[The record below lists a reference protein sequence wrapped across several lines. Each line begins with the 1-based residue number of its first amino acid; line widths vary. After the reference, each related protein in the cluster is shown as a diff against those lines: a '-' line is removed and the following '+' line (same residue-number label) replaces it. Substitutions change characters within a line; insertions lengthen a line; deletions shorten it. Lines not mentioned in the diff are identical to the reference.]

1 MLLDVYLIDK
11 EGEDIQVEP
20 SDVKLTSSTLAI
32 VVSHDDH
39 ITYVFKGAKVSV
51 VQKFASARKAAALR
65 LQHAY
70 KTRHV
75 EETEGIDD
83 VFIPIMEYLGG
94 YAGVEA
100 DPEETPEE
108 PAPSKPALKP
118 AAKAPAKSNSPPK
131 AVSMLPAKATA
142 TTTTKKTTTKVDV
155 NAPVLVDLPTN
166 LTKVVKTMMS
176 LEPPEGSNCDYLLA
190 GTKLYILL
198 GDNKKDLRKGNFK
211 LEEIT
216 TLPEG
221 VFPAENYYPRIL
233 VLKQKI
239 VGVELWAR
247 R

>member
-1 MLLDVYLIDK
+1 MLLDVYLING
-11 EGEDIQVEP
+11 EGEDTKVEP

-32 VVSHDDH
+32 VVSHTDH

-75 EETEGIDD
+75 EETEGIDQ
-83 VFIPIMEYLGG
+83 VFIPIMNFLGG
-94 YAGVEA
+94 YDGVDAET
-100 DPEETPEE
+100 EEISKS
-108 PAPSKPALKP
+108 APLKSAPKP
-118 AAKAPAKSNSPPK
+118 AAKTTTKTPTKTTIPPLAKRK
-131 AVSMLPAKATA
+131 LPAK
-142 TTTTKKTTTKVDV
+142 TTTTKKTTTKVDPD
-155 NAPVLVDLPTN
+155 APALADLTPK
-166 LTKVVKTMMS
+166 LMKVVKTMMS
-176 LEPPEGSNCDYLLA
+176 LEPPVGSSCDYLITGA
-190 GTKLYILL
+190 KLYIIL

-211 LEEIT
+211 LEVIS

-233 VLKQKI
+233 VEKQKVLGI
-239 VGVELWAR
+239 ELWTR

>member
-1 MLLDVYLIDK
+1 MLLDVYIIDE
-11 EGEDIQVEP
+11 EGEDVQIDP

-32 VVSHDDH
+32 IVSHTDH

-83 VFIPIMEYLGG
+83 VFIPIMDFLGG
-94 YAGVEA
+94 FQGV
-100 DPEETPEE
+100 DLGETP
-108 PAPSKPALKP
+108 KPVENSPKPKP
-118 AAKAPAKSNSPPK
+118 AAKPVTKPPENTASK
-131 AVSMLPAKATA
+131 AATK
-142 TTTTKKTTTKVDV
+142 TTTKKTTKVDPD
-155 NAPVLVDLPTN
+155 APALDG
-166 LTKVVKTMMS
+166 LTTKLAAVVKTMMS
-176 LEPPEGSNCDYLLA
+176 LEPPEGSSCDYLLA
-190 GTKLYILL
+190 GTKLYIIL
-198 GDNKKDLRKGNFK
+198 GDDKTDLRNGNFR
-211 LEEIT
+211 LEEIA

-233 VLKQKI
+233 VKKQK
-239 VGVELWAR
+239 VLGVELWAR